1 MNPVYH
7 RIYRVVGRIPRG
19 RVASYG
25 VVARLAGRPG
35 AARLVGWAL
44 AALPGDHKLP
54 WWRVINAEGRISLP
68 PRDHSAALQRAL
80 LLGEGVRF
88 GPGGTISLAAH
99 GWPTEAY
106 SAEAGVQTRAAA
118 ARSSRR
124 VKGLRR

>member
-44 AALPGDHKLP
+44 AALRGDHEVP
-54 WWRVINAEGRISLP
+54 WWRVINAAGRISLP
-68 PRDHSAALQRAL
+68 PHDHSSALQRAL

-99 GWPTEAY
+99 GWPAEAY
-106 SAEAGVQTRAAA
+106 SGEAGVQTRAAA
-118 ARSSRR
+118 ARSSRK
-124 VKGLRR
+124 VKGLRT